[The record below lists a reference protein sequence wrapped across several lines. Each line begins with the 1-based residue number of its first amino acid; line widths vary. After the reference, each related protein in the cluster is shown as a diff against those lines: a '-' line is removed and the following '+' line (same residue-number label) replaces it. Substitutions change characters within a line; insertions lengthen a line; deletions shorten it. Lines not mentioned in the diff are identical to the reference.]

1 MPRTAAPAH
10 RSLLPGD
17 WAVLALLL
25 EGPAHGFALARVL
38 AGDGEL
44 GQVWTMPRPRVYR
57 AIDDLRDAGLI
68 EALET
73 ERSSRG
79 PNRTVFAPTIAG
91 ALAVE
96 QWLAKPVA
104 HVREARSELL
114 LKLVLTQRA
123 GGDLR
128 PLAAAQLGVLEQL
141 VDKLAARVDEA
152 DEQHGVVLRFRLAQ
166 ARATRDY
173 ITELLAAL

>member
-1 MPRTAAPAH
+1 
-10 RSLLPGD
+10 
-17 WAVLALLL
+17 VLALLA
-25 EGPAHGFALARVL
+25 EQPAHGFALARLL
-38 AGDGEL
+38 AQDGEL

-57 AIDDLRDAGLI
+57 AIEDLRDAGLI
-68 EALET
+68 EAVET

-79 PNRTVFAPTIAG
+79 PNRTVFAPTTAG

-123 GGDLR
+123 EGDLR

-141 VDKLAARVDEA
+141 VDKLAARLDA
-152 DEQHGVVLRFRLAQ
+152 AHDQQGLVLRFRLAQ
-166 ARATRDY
+166 ARAARDY
-173 ITELLAAL
+173 VNELLASL

>member
-1 MPRTAAPAH
+1 
-10 RSLLPGD
+10 
-17 WAVLALLL
+17 VLALLA
-25 EGPAHGFALARVL
+25 EAPAHGFALARVL
-38 AGDGEL
+38 AEDGEL

-68 EALET
+68 EAVET

-79 PNRTVFAPTIAG
+79 PNRTVFAPTSAG

-96 QWLAKPVA
+96 MWLQKPVA

-123 GGDLR
+123 GRDLR

-141 VDKLAARVDEA
+141 VERLTKRLDEA
-152 DEQHGVVLRFRLAQ
+152 DGAHALVVRFRLAQ
-166 ARATRDY
+166 ANATLGY
-173 ITELLAAL
+173 IRELLASL